1 MLSAGCSSETI
12 ARIPTL
18 LRLKRFRCQI
28 FYLLSSLIL
37 RQLRTLTD
45 FRLSILP
52 FGQCSLTLKP
62 WGNKTLMQS
71 GIMSARSSNIIKYLG
86 NDSRIAPL
94 LLAVLDAFYRQI
106 CSVNEESR
114 MPVRPSPMRCFEFVW
129 NWSMAGKELG
139 VGIPK

>member
-1 MLSAGCSSETI
+1 MLGKE
-12 ARIPTL
+12 L
-18 LRLKRFRCQI
+18 LEKPQLLELDGITYNFLLPVSHYLHAVSWLLFGDRCKDPDSI
-28 FYLLSSLIL
+28 KTEEISLSNILLAVESIL

-45 FRLSILP
+45 FRPSIPP

-94 LLAVLDAFYRQI
+94 LLAVLTRFIDRVVQ
-106 CSVNEESR
+106 
-114 MPVRPSPMRCFEFVW
+114 
-129 NWSMAGKELG
+129 
-139 VGIPK
+139 